1 MSTRLRFPMAL
12 VLSLL
17 LAGAALA
24 KNPVDDGGSGNSTSL
39 ALRLN
44 PAIAAPGGLVAVV
57 LRTYAPRPIKQG
69 QVVVRAA
76 VRKPGT
82 AVGTSGHRPSRG
94 GAGSNGLT
102 LKNLTQPVRPLTLVG
117 VTVYSQQND
126 TVSKAVL
133 NNLVDAQTTQV
144 NFQSASST
152 INSADGPLA
161 VFYYRLD
168 PSVTP
173 GDVYDLTLDPT
184 QTKITD
190 PNGKTITLDPRAN
203 TLTLRALGDP
213 FQVEAGGGTAL
224 AGGVAEV
231 AFNTFESFAVSGGRV
246 TLTWDPAIAGGVPT
260 VRLDPRYG
268 QATFTVDSSQP
279 GRLVVDFQSPDAS
292 YNRVPG
298 SIIDVALPVAADAV
312 PGTSSPLTL
321 DPDGTWLL
329 DPQGAKMG
337 LTLEPGT
344 IQIQ

>member
-1 MSTRLRFPMAL
+1 MATRLHAPLAF
-12 VLSLL
+12 VLTLL

-24 KNPVDDGGSGNSTSL
+24 KNPVDDGGVSGKALT
-39 ALRLN
+39 LRLN
-44 PAIAAPGGLVAVV
+44 PAIGAPGGMVAVV

-82 AVGTSGHRPSRG
+82 AAGTFGHRPGRG
-94 GAGSNGLT
+94 EAERSGLT
-102 LKNLTQPVRPLTLVG
+102 AKSLTQPVRPLTLVK
-117 VTVYSQQND
+117 VVVNSQLND
-126 TVSKAVL
+126 AVSKAVL

-168 PSVTP
+168 PSVAP
-173 GDVYDLTLDPT
+173 GDAYDLTLDLT
-184 QTKITD
+184 QTKLTD
-190 PNGKTITLDPRAN
+190 PNGKTITIDPRAN
-203 TLTLRALGDP
+203 TLTVRAPGDP

-224 AGGVAEV
+224 AGGLAEV
-231 AFNTFESFAVSGGRV
+231 AFNTFEPFAVSGGRV
-246 TLTWDPAIAGGVPT
+246 TLTWDPAIAGGPPVVT
-260 VRLDPRYG
+260 LDPRYG

-292 YNRVPG
+292 YNGVPG
-298 SIIDVALPVAADAV
+298 SIIDVSLPIAADAV

-321 DPDGTWLL
+321 DPEETWLL
-329 DPQGAKMG
+329 DPQGNKIG
-337 LTLEPGT
+337 LALENGT
-344 IQIQ
+344 IQVQ